1 MAIQIEFQGF
11 INEVKNFEWGTVYN
25 VSHNQVRKTPQGTWE
40 TIGRDYFSVIA
51 PDGTPPLTENSR
63 VNVKGRMKT
72 KTFEKRD
79 GTKGTSLEVRADE
92 ISVLTQGTQREDKRN
107 EAAVNAV
114 WPTVNAGQGTIEEM
128 APF

>member
-11 INEVKNFEWGTVYN
+11 VNEVKNFDWGTVYN
-25 VSHNQVRKTPQGTWE
+25 ISHNQVRKTPQGTWE
-40 TIGRDYFSVIA
+40 TVGRDYFSVVA
-51 PDGTPPLTENSR
+51 PEGCQPLAENMR
-63 VNVKGRMKT
+63 VSVKGRMKT

-79 GTKGTSLEVRADE
+79 GSKGMSLEVRADD
-92 ISVLTQGTQREDKRN
+92 ISVLSAGTAREDKVN

-114 WPTVNAGQGTIEEM
+114 WPTVNAGQGTLEEM

>member
-11 INEVKNFEWGTVYN
+11 INEVKNFDWGTVYN
-25 VSHNQVRKTPQGTWE
+25 ISHNQVRKTPQGTWE
-40 TIGRDYFSVIA
+40 TVGRDYFSVVA
-51 PDGTPPLTENSR
+51 PEGCQPLTENMR
-63 VNVKGRMKT
+63 VSVKGRMKT

-79 GTKGTSLEVRADE
+79 GSKGMSLEVRADD
-92 ISVLTQGTQREDKRN
+92 ISVLSAGTAREDKVN

-114 WPTVNAGQGTIEEM
+114 WPTVNAGQGTLEEM

>member
-51 PDGTPPLTENSR
+51 PDGTPSLTENSR

-79 GTKGTSLEVRADE
+79 GTKGTSLEVRAEE

>member
-1 MAIQIEFQGF
+1 MAISIEFQGF
-11 INEVKNFEWGTVYN
+11 VNEVKNFDWGTVYN
-25 VSHNQVRKTPQGTWE
+25 ISHNQVRKTPQGTWE
-40 TIGRDYFSVIA
+40 TVGRDYFSVIA
-51 PDGTPPLTENSR
+51 PEGADLLAENMR

-79 GTKGTSLEVRADE
+79 GSKGTSLEVRAEE
-92 ISVLTQGTQREDKRN
+92 ITVVSAGTQREDKVN

-114 WPTVNAGQGTIEEM
+114 WPTVNAGHGTVEEM

>member
-11 INEVKNFEWGTVYN
+11 VNEVKNFDWGTVYN
-25 VSHNQVRKTPQGTWE
+25 ISHNQVRKTPQGTWE
-40 TIGRDYFSVIA
+40 TVGRDYFSVVA
-51 PDGTPPLTENSR
+51 PEGGDVLAENMR
-63 VNVKGRMKT
+63 VQVKGRMKT

-79 GTKGTSLEVRADE
+79 GSKGMSLEVRADS
-92 ISVLTQGTQREDKRN
+92 ITIMSAGTQREDKVN

-114 WPTVNAGQGTIEEM
+114 WPTVNAGQGTLEEM

>member
-1 MAIQIEFQGF
+1 MAINIEFQGF
-11 INEVKNFEWGTVYN
+11 VNEVKNFDWGTVYN
-25 VSHNQVRKTPQGTWE
+25 ISHNQVRKTPQGTWE
-40 TIGRDYFSVIA
+40 TVGRDYFSVVA
-51 PDGTPPLTENSR
+51 PEGADLLAENMR

-79 GTKGTSLEVRADE
+79 GSKGMSLEVRADSITV
-92 ISVLTQGTQREDKRN
+92 ISAGTQREDKVN

-114 WPTVNAGQGTIEEM
+114 WPTVNAGQGTLEEM

>member
-11 INEVKNFEWGTVYN
+11 VNEVKNFDWGTVYN
-25 VSHNQVRKTPQGTWE
+25 ISHNQVRKTPQGTWE
-40 TIGRDYFSVIA
+40 TVGRDYFSVVA
-51 PDGTPPLTENSR
+51 PEGCQPLAENMR
-63 VNVKGRMKT
+63 VSVKGRMKT

-79 GTKGTSLEVRADE
+79 GSKGMSLEVRADD
-92 ISVLTQGTQREDKRN
+92 ITVVSAGTAREDKVN

-114 WPTVNAGQGTIEEM
+114 WPTVNAGQGTIDEL

>member
-11 INEVKNFEWGTVYN
+11 VNEVKNFDWGTVYN
-25 VSHNQVRKTPQGTWE
+25 ISHNQVRKTPQGIWE
-40 TIGRDYFSVIA
+40 TVGRDYFSVVA
-51 PDGTPPLTENSR
+51 PEGCQPLAENMR
-63 VNVKGRMKT
+63 VSVKGRMKT

-79 GTKGTSLEVRADE
+79 GSKGMSLEVRADD
-92 ISVLTQGTQREDKRN
+92 ISVLSAGTAREDKVN

-114 WPTVNAGQGTIEEM
+114 WPTVNAGQGTLEEM

>member
-11 INEVKNFEWGTVYN
+11 VNEVKNFDWGTVYN
-25 VSHNQVRKTPQGTWE
+25 VSHNQVRKTPQGQWE
-40 TIGRDYFSVIA
+40 TVGRDYFSVVA
-51 PDGTPPLTENSR
+51 PDGTQPLAENMR

-79 GTKGTSLEVRADE
+79 GSKGISLEVRADE
-92 ISVLTQGTQREDKRN
+92 ISVLAQGTLREDKVN

-114 WPTVNAGQGTIEEM
+114 WPTVNAGQGTIDEL